1 MEALIVL
8 AGIVAFDLLA
18 LRYGH
23 DSRDR
28 RWSLWGDAPDARP
41 TDRSRLIAARRLA
54 TRQQH
59 SRPGARMA
67 VASLRTLPTRG
78 AGVVAR

>member
-1 MEALIVL
+1 MEALIGL

-18 LRYGH
+18 LRYGR

-41 TDRSRLIAARRLA
+41 IDRDRLTAARRLA
-54 TRQQH
+54 TGRQH
-59 SRPGARMA
+59 SRRGAGMA
-67 VASLRTLPTRG
+67 ASLRTLLTRG

>member
-41 TDRSRLIAARRLA
+41 IDRGRLTAARRLA
-54 TRQQH
+54 TGQEH
-59 SRPGARMA
+59 SRRGARMA
-67 VASLRTLPTRG
+67 AASLRTLLPRG